1 MKCNKRTS
9 IRIQNLFLFVFV
21 IIFIVFLRYTVHAQE
36 GNFPLRVPT
45 ESEDI
50 NNQEGNL
57 PSSLEIKNLPHFPQ
71 NLFKKS
77 APHRISATATTIPM
91 DTRLRLLVDNLIDA
105 KTSMVGDY
113 FKGHILED
121 FYIPTEPPQLVIP
134 KGSWVRGRV
143 SFIKKPTIFSKA
155 GKIGLYLDQLTTPFG
170 EVTPLDAQLDVQQG
184 IVNEQGLLD
193 PMTNYGTKALE
204 PTQKLLETTQGKAIS
219 VIGLGTP
226 VIGALVTG
234 SLIAL
239 FSQGDN
245 IMLNQ
250 GQELQIV
257 LKKDIQLTVN

>member
-1 MKCNKRTS
+1 MD
-9 IRIQNLFLFVFV
+9 Q
-21 IIFIVFLRYTVHAQE
+21 II
-36 GNFPLRVPT
+36 NT
-45 ESEDI
+45 EEAID
-50 NNQEGNL
+50 
-57 PSSLEIKNLPHFPQ
+57 EIKNG
-71 NLFKKS
+71 K
-77 APHRISATATTIPM
+77 
-91 DTRLRLLVDNLIDA
+91 LLILIDN
-105 KTSMVGDY
+105 KDRENEG
-113 FKGHILED
+113 D

-204 PTQKLLETTQGKAIS
+204 PTQKLLETTQGKTIS